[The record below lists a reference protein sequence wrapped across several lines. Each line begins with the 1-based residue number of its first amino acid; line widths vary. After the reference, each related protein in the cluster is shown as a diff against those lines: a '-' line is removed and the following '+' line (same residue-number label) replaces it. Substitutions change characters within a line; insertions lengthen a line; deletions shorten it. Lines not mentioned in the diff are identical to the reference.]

1 MMGAVNPRKET
12 VSKAIL
18 LAGFV
23 CAQALLGPA
32 RPPERPAAAV
42 ADPPALQDVADTS
55 TNCARAPRELRFE
68 MITADAQVHPAPRRE
83 AVVCLAV
90 YHQPD

>member
-1 MMGAVNPRKET
+1 VNSRKER
-12 VSKAIL
+12 VSQVIL

-32 RPPERPAAAV
+32 RPPEPSARLV
-42 ADPPALQDVADTS
+42 AEPVPIRELADIS

-68 MITADAQVHPAPRRE
+68 MITADTEAYPPAARE

-90 YHQPD
+90 YQPDRD

>member
-1 MMGAVNPRKET
+1 MNSRKEK
-12 VSKAIL
+12 VSNVIL

-23 CAQALLGPA
+23 CTQALLGPA
-32 RPPERPAAAV
+32 GSPEYPATPVTDPANIHDL
-42 ADPPALQDVADTS
+42 ADAS

-68 MITADAQVHPAPRRE
+68 MITTDSEAYPPAARQ

-90 YHQPD
+90 YQPDTID

>member
-1 MMGAVNPRKET
+1 VNHRKDK
-12 VSKAIL
+12 VSKVIL

-32 RPPERPAAAV
+32 RPPESPDTPAADRATTRDP
-42 ADPPALQDVADTS
+42 ADVS

-68 MITADAQVHPAPRRE
+68 MITADTEAYPPAARE

-90 YHQPD
+90 YQPNTN

>member
-1 MMGAVNPRKET
+1 MNSRKDR
-12 VSKAIL
+12 VSRVVL

-32 RPPERPAAAV
+32 RPPESPAALP
-42 ADPPALQDVADTS
+42 ADPASDPHLAEAS
-55 TNCARAPRELRFE
+55 THCARAPGEELRFE
-68 MITADAQVHPAPRRE
+68 MITADTEAYPPAARD

-90 YHQPD
+90 YQPRTD

>member
-1 MMGAVNPRKET
+1 MNSRKEK
-12 VSKAIL
+12 VSKVIL

-32 RPPERPAAAV
+32 RPPESPGRAGRRSGESV
-42 ADPPALQDVADTS
+42 HDLADAS

-68 MITADAQVHPAPRRE
+68 MITADTEVYPQAARE

-90 YHQPD
+90 YQPNAD

>member
-1 MMGAVNPRKET
+1 VNSRKEK
-12 VSKAIL
+12 VSKVIL

-32 RPPERPAAAV
+32 RPPESPAALV
-42 ADPPALQDVADTS
+42 ADPAIIHDLADAS
-55 TNCARAPRELRFE
+55 TNCARAPGELRFE
-68 MITADAQVHPAPRRE
+68 MITADTEVYPQVARE

-90 YHQPD
+90 YRPNTD

>member
-1 MMGAVNPRKET
+1 MNSRKEK
-12 VSKAIL
+12 VSKVIL

-32 RPPERPAAAV
+32 RSPQVPAVLIAGPSTIQDP
-42 ADPPALQDVADTS
+42 ADVS

-68 MITADAQVHPAPRRE
+68 MITADTEVHPQVARQ

-90 YHQPD
+90 YQPGTD